1 MDISNDDISV
11 LAESREVSIVTEDDD
26 GRLRRTVIWVAASD
40 GELFVRSVR
49 GDSGHWYRRARAKPM
64 VALESDDVSR
74 RFEAVHAPDDESV
87 NAASEGFRAKYSGR
101 SLDSM
106 LAAEVLHTTLRL
118 RPVEGNV
125 RQGQD

>member
-1 MDISNDDISV
+1 MGMSNDDFSA

-40 GELFVRSVR
+40 GVLFVRSVR
-49 GDSGHWYRRARAKPM
+49 GDSGHWYRRALANPI
-64 VALESDDVSR
+64 VALESGDVSR
-74 RFEAVHAPDDESV
+74 RFEAVRATDDDSV
-87 NAASEGFRAKYSGR
+87 NAASHGFRAKYGGR

-118 RPVEGNV
+118 RPV
-125 RQGQD
+125 D